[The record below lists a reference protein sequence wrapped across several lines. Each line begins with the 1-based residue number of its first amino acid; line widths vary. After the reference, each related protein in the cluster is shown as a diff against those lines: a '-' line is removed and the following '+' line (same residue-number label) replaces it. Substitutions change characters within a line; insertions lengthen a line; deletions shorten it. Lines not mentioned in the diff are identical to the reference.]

1 MTNLPTGITIRIT
14 AGKSNQSTN
23 NTSNVRSLGRLEA
36 FLHFGTIGHNPF
48 GGFRIFEGENNNNL
62 PQEIIIGITHHYYH
76 YQDLK
81 GDLKEDL
88 IHYLEETQ
96 KD

>member
-36 FLHFGTIGHNPF
+36 FRNNNRNNPSLLSLPGF
-48 GGFRIFEGENNNNL
+48 EGGFEGGFNPLPRRNPEGLDPNITALVNALTGANLRINHVE
-62 PQEIIIGITHHYYH
+62 
-76 YQDLK
+76 
-81 GDLKEDL
+81 
-88 IHYLEETQ
+88 
-96 KD
+96 